1 MALWGT
7 SHIIK
12 PVSCIYI
19 IHVVK
24 RQSKYLESIEMNFMD
39 FCYFASKYLSHVLSN
54 SLFTEKDFFFCLTFS
69 QTYLLHVRQKHRFG
83 HFALPWVFLVGVN
96 ECLLCLTFGQ
106 TIFQFW
112 SDIVRCRALFKKIV
126 LEYSLFVYLERME
139 EFLALWMWKKGNCIF
154 TILL

>member
-1 MALWGT
+1 MYLHHT
-7 SHIIK
+7 CCKKTIK
-12 PVSCIYI
+12 ISRIYWNELYGLLLFCEQIFKSCTQQFFIYW
-19 IHVVK
+19 K
-24 RQSKYLESIEMNFMD
+24 G
-39 FCYFASKYLSHVLSN
+39 
-54 SLFTEKDFFFCLTFS
+54 FFFCLTFS

-83 HFALPWVFLVGVN
+83 HFVLPWVFLVGVN